1 MNETECTPETLGG
14 LLLRWFTVQQIVA
27 DGEFRGLDDD
37 IIAHAAAWEAER
49 EECANE
55 HPPEPAYAEWAN
67 AGKPD
72 IAALRAD
79 RDALRERLETA
90 RYILAHYLE
99 GDDILVDAG
108 LFVARYDAP
117 LPPEEK
123 S

>member
-1 MNETECTPETLGG
+1 MTKMTDAE
-14 LLLRWFTVQQIVA
+14 LLALFDQHDEEWTDVWNNLPKIKGAVLR
-27 DGEFRGLDDD
+27 
-37 IIAHAAAWEAER
+37 
-49 EECANE
+49 
-55 HPPEPAYAEWAN
+55 
-67 AGKPD
+67 
-72 IAALRAD
+72 LRAD